1 MAVDVAPAHRARTA
15 AVAQRTRR
23 STRRSV
29 AAAHRGDAPLAWL
42 LVAPALLGFLVF
54 AAYPTL
60 RGIYLSF
67 TDFRVLG
74 DAHWIGGANFAR
86 MMDDEVFWNSLRVTI
101 YYVLLSAGG
110 VIVLGLVTAVVLHRL
125 TASTTIRSLV
135 IIPFLVSNIVAGVIW
150 TWMLDSQLGI
160 ANELFQAVGIP
171 RIQFFTDPQWAVPS
185 LAAVTIWKGLGYTT
199 ILLFVGL
206 QALPHQVYEA
216 ARLDGASEVQM
227 FFRITIPML
236 RPVLAMV
243 VILTIINCFQ
253 IFDLVQVT
261 TKGGPENST
270 NVLQNYIYSKA
281 FGQFDFGYASA
292 LSLGLFL
299 IMLVITFV
307 QMRISRINES
317 DSEGVA

>member
-1 MAVDVAPAHRARTA
+1 MVIEAVPGALP
-15 AVAQRTRR
+15 R
-23 STRRSV
+23 SKEPVSV
-29 AAAHRGDAPLAWL
+29 SAAHRRDAPLAWL
-42 LVAPALLGFLVF
+42 LIAPAVVGFLVF

-74 DAHWIGGANFAR
+74 DANWIGVDNYVRLLG
-86 MMDDEVFWNSLRVTI
+86 DGVFWNSLRVTI
-101 YYVLLSAGG
+101 VYVLLAAGG
-110 VIVLGLVTAVVLHRL
+110 VIILGLLTAVIIHRL
-125 TASTTIRSLV
+125 TTSTVVRSL
-135 IIPFLVSNIVAGVIW
+135 IILPFLVSNIVAGVIW

-160 ANELFQAVGIP
+160 TNELFEAIGIP
-171 RIQFFTDPQWAVPS
+171 RIQFFTDPAWAVPS

-206 QALPHQVYEA
+206 QAIPTQIYEA
-216 ARLDGASEVQM
+216 GRLDGASEIQM

-236 RPVLAMV
+236 RPVLSMV
-243 VILTIINCFQ
+243 IILTIINCFQ

-261 TKGGPENST
+261 TQGGPENST

-292 LSLGLFL
+292 VSMGLFV

-307 QMRISRINES
+307 QMRVSRINEA
-317 DSEGVA
+317 DAE

>member
-1 MAVDVAPAHRARTA
+1 MSNMVVDAVPGALR
-15 AVAQRTRR
+15 RTRR
-23 STRRSV
+23 GKVSIS
-29 AAAHRGDAPLAWL
+29 AAHRGDARLAWV
-42 LVAPALLGFLVF
+42 LVAPAILGFAVF
-54 AAYPTL
+54 AAYPTI

-74 DAHWIGGANFAR
+74 EANWIGAANFVR
-86 MMDDEVFWNSLRVTI
+86 MMGDEVFWNSLEVTI
-101 YYVLLSAGG
+101 YYVLLAAGG
-110 VIVLGLVTAVVLHRL
+110 VIALGLITAVVVHRL
-125 TASTTIRSLV
+125 TTSTLVRSLI

-160 ANELFQAVGIP
+160 ANEMLSAIGIP
-171 RIQFFTDPQWAVPS
+171 RIQFFTDPAWAIPS

-199 ILLFVGL
+199 VLLFVGL
-206 QALPHQVYEA
+206 QAIPTQLYEA
-216 ARLDGASEVQM
+216 GRLDGASEVQM

-243 VILTIINCFQ
+243 IILTIINCFQ

-261 TKGGPENST
+261 TKGGPENAT

-292 LSLGLFL
+292 VSLGLFL

-307 QMRISRINES
+307 QMRVARINEA
-317 DSEGVA
+317 DTE

>member
-1 MAVDVAPAHRARTA
+1 MAIDVVPLARTRA
-15 AVAQRTRR
+15 PQEIRRQRRV
-23 STRRSV
+23 SV
-29 AAAHRGDAPLAWL
+29 SAAHRNDATLAWIL
-42 LVAPALLGFLVF
+42 IAPALLGFIVF

-74 DAHWIGGANFAR
+74 DANWIGGANFIR
-86 MMDDEVFWNSLRVTI
+86 MMSDEVFWNSLRVTI
-101 YYVLLSAGG
+101 YYVALSAGG
-110 VIVLGLVTAVVLHRL
+110 VIVLSLITSVILHRL
-125 TASTTIRSLV
+125 TKSTLVRSLI

-160 ANELFQAVGIP
+160 ANEMLEAIGLGRV
-171 RIQFFTDPQWAVPS
+171 QFFTDPSWAIPS
-185 LAAVTIWKGLGYTT
+185 LAAITIWKGLGYTT
-199 ILLFVGL
+199 VLLFVGL
-206 QALPHQVYEA
+206 QAIPSQVYEA
-216 ARLDGASEVQM
+216 GRLDGASEIQM
-227 FFRITIPML
+227 FLRITIPLL

-261 TKGGPENST
+261 TKGGPENAS

-292 LSLGLFL
+292 VSLALFV
-299 IMLVITFV
+299 IMIAITFV
-307 QMRISRINES
+307 QMRLARINEA
-317 DSEGVA
+317 DTE

>member
-1 MAVDVAPAHRARTA
+1 MSNMVVDAVPGSLRRTG
-15 AVAQRTRR
+15 RR
-23 STRRSV
+23 KVSIS
-29 AAAHRGDAPLAWL
+29 AAHRGDALLAWV
-42 LVAPALLGFLVF
+42 LVTPAILGFAVF
-54 AAYPTL
+54 AAYPTI

-74 DAHWIGGANFAR
+74 EAKWIGAANFVR
-86 MMDDEVFWNSLRVTI
+86 MMGDEVFWNSLKVTI
-101 YYVLLSAGG
+101 YYVLLAAGG
-110 VIVLGLVTAVVLHRL
+110 VIVLGLITAVIVHRL
-125 TASTTIRSLV
+125 TTSTLVRSLI

-160 ANELFQAVGIP
+160 ANEMISAIGIP
-171 RIQFFTDPQWAVPS
+171 RIQFFTDPAWAIPS

-199 ILLFVGL
+199 VLLFVGL
-206 QALPHQVYEA
+206 QAIPTQIYEA
-216 ARLDGASEVQM
+216 GRLDGASEVQM

-243 VILTIINCFQ
+243 IILTIINCFQ

-261 TKGGPENST
+261 TKGGPENAT

-292 LSLGLFL
+292 VSLGLFL

-307 QMRISRINES
+307 QMRVARINEA
-317 DSEGVA
+317 DTE

>member
-1 MAVDVAPAHRARTA
+1 MAVDVAPLVAAPETRETREPRGKRARP
-15 AVAQRTRR
+15 
-23 STRRSV
+23 SLS
-29 AAAHRGDAPLAWL
+29 AAHRGDAKMAWL
-42 LVAPALLGFLVF
+42 LISPALLGFLVF
-54 AAYPTL
+54 AVYPTL

-74 DAHWIGGANFAR
+74 DANWIGGANFVR
-86 MMDDEVFWNSLRVTI
+86 MMSDEVFWNSLRVTI

-110 VIVLGLVTAVVLHRL
+110 VILLSLVTAVILHRL
-125 TASTTIRSLV
+125 TTSTTIRSV
-135 IIPFLVSNIVAGVIW
+135 IIIPFLVSNIVAGVIW
-150 TWMLDSQLGI
+150 TWMMDSQLGI
-160 ANELFQAVGIP
+160 ANELLEAIGIP
-171 RIQFFTDPQWAVPS
+171 RIQFFTDPAWAIPA
-185 LAAVTIWKGLGYTT
+185 LAAITVWKGLGYTT

-206 QALPHQVYEA
+206 QAIPVQVYEA
-216 ARLDGASEVQM
+216 GRLDGASEFQM
-227 FFRITIPML
+227 FRRITIPLL

-292 LSLGLFL
+292 ISLGLFL

-307 QMRISRINES
+307 QMRLSRINES
-317 DSEGVA
+317 DTD